1 MDPDTEF
8 QVFIQITIHQ
18 NILKKAELS
27 PEGTLDP
34 AKLALRFYPIF
45 YIAAVTADVAN
56 NRDFFH
62 QRKGW
67 GINIVAA
74 CMAVL
79 IVGDTDDIL

>member
-27 PEGTLDP
+27 PEGTLDL
-34 AKLALRFYPIF
+34 AKLALRFYPVLH
-45 YIAAVTADVAN
+45 IAAITADIAN

-62 QRKGW
+62 KRKG
-67 GINIVAA
+67 
-74 CMAVL
+74 
-79 IVGDTDDIL
+79 